1 MSVGRVSEITA
12 TSTESFEAAVRDGI
26 QRANSSLRNVT
37 GAWIKDQNVL
47 IDNGQIKEYKVN
59 MEVTFI
65 LDD

>member
-26 QRANSSLRNVT
+26 KRANSSLRNVT